1 MGPWVLE
8 WDGTHI
14 QSLVSGYNKNIQGL
28 GERSLFTK
36 KIIFHCACVLS
47 CLSHIWLCV
56 TPMDCSP
63 PGSSVHGILQKRIL
77 EWVSMPSF
85 RDLPSP
91 GIEPASLMSPAL
103 AGRFFTTYAT
113 RKAHISLFSS
123 VQSLSH
129 VWLFPTLWTVA
140 HQASLSITNS
150 QSLLSSCPSSQW
162 CHPTI
167 SSSVV
172 PFSSCLQSFP
182 ASGSFPMSQFFALGG
197 QSTGASASAS
207 ALPMNIQD
215 WFPLGWTGLIMQ
227 SKGLSRGF
235 SNTTVQKHQF
245 CEGHGQDVCAG
256 AGLSPHQA
264 GPLLPPCS
272 SAWPAGPSAPITWN
286 HGQKRRGGLQPRRRS
301 RMSRSTS
308 SGSWQK
314 PKRIPYWSEPALL
327 RSSVDE

>member
-1 MGPWVLE
+1 M
-8 WDGTHI
+8 
-14 QSLVSGYNKNIQGL
+14 
-28 GERSLFTK
+28 
-36 KIIFHCACVLS
+36 LS

-56 TPMDCSP
+56 DPMDCSP

-113 RKAHISLFSS
+113 WEAHISLFSS

-129 VWLFPTLWTVA
+129 VWLFPILWTAA

-150 QSLLSSCPSSQW
+150 QSLLNSCPSSRW

-197 QSTGASASAS
+197 QSIGVSASAS
-207 ALPMNIQD
+207 VLPKNIQD
-215 WFPLGWTGLIMQ
+215 WLPLGWTGLIMQ
-227 SKGLSRGF
+227 SKGLSRAF

-245 CEGHGQDVCAG
+245 CEGHGQDGCAG

-264 GPLLPPCS
+264 RPLLRPVPRHGLLRQALQLPETAGRREEACS
-272 SAWPAGPSAPITWN
+272 LGEEEAGWAEAHRVGAGGSP
-286 HGQKRRGGLQPRRRS
+286 RGYHIEVSLPF
-301 RMSRSTS
+301 
-308 SGSWQK
+308 SGAVWMNKVVCALWQK
-314 PKRIPYWSEPALL
+314 KKKKKSINSLAFSFPYSPTLTSIYDYWKNYSF
-327 RSSVDE
+327 D